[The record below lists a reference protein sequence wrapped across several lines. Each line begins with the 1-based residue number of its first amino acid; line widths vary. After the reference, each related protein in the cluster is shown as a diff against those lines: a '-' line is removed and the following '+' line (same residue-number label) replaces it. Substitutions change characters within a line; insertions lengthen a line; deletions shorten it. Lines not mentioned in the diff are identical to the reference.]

1 MPAAR
6 TTAPKTDTVLTAAV
20 EVAHAAAE
28 RQAGDFGVGEYLGCE
43 PEGERLLT
51 HHFACPHHG
60 YRGWRWA
67 VTLTRAPRARTAT
80 VDEVVLV
87 PGADALLAA
96 EWVPWADRIR
106 PDDVTPGTLL
116 PTPDNDPR
124 LEPGFTGGEMT
135 EDDDPAEW
143 SAVRA
148 IATDLGLG
156 RERVLSHEGRSRTAE
171 RWLAGEAGPD
181 NASTRHA
188 PGQCAECAYFQRIS
202 GSLGTLFGV
211 CTNEHSPRDAA
222 VVSVDHGCG
231 GHSNVVADQ
240 RGVDLPE
247 PVYDTIG
254 IDRAL
259 FD

>member
-106 PDDVTPGTLL
+106 PGDVTPGTLL

-135 EDDDPAEW
+135 EDDDPA
-143 SAVRA
+143 
-148 IATDLGLG
+148 
-156 RERVLSHEGRSRTAE
+156 
-171 RWLAGEAGPD
+171 
-181 NASTRHA
+181 
-188 PGQCAECAYFQRIS
+188 
-202 GSLGTLFGV
+202 
-211 CTNEHSPRDAA
+211 
-222 VVSVDHGCG
+222 CG